1 MHDYKTLEKSTGI
14 KFKDK
19 SLLDQAFVHKSYLN
33 EHKEECVESNE
44 RMEFLGD
51 AVLELIAT
59 EYLYHNHPDHTEGEM
74 TNYRSALVQ
83 GKNLAAISHE
93 LKLGD
98 YLYLSHGEENSG
110 GRSKNYIL
118 ANVLE
123 AFIGAVYLD
132 KGFETASKFVNKFIL
147 SRLDE
152 IIEQKLHMDP
162 KSTLQEF
169 VQDKMDITPNY
180 ETLSEK
186 GPDHDKTFESGVFI
200 SGKLIA
206 KGLGSSKQKAEE
218 SAAVNAL
225 KDISWQK

>member
-1 MHDYKTLEKSTGI
+1 MHDYNALEKSTGI

-19 SLLDQAFVHKSYLN
+19 SLLDQAFIHKSYLN
-33 EHKEECVESNE
+33 EHKEKCMESNE

-59 EYLYHNHPDHTEGEM
+59 EYLYRNHPDHTEGEM
-74 TNYRSALVQ
+74 TNYRSALVK
-83 GKNLAAISHE
+83 GKHLATISRE

-110 GRSKNYIL
+110 GRNKNYIL

-132 KGFETASKFVNKFIL
+132 KGFEAASKFVNKFIL

-152 IIEQKLHMDP
+152 IIEQNLHMDP

-169 VQDKMDITPNY
+169 VQDKIDITPNY

-200 SGKLIA
+200 DGKLIA
-206 KGLGSSKQKAEE
+206 KGVGSSKQKAEE

-225 KDISWQK
+225 KNTSWQK